1 MKQKYSIHKDIENK
15 NLVIKEYAELDKE
28 ILSLLCEE
36 TYPEDVVTAAIR
48 DDKEKLIAVLRT
60 RNMYPPSVFANSI
73 ADLVIALYGS
83 EGEQSTEI
91 FFDDKE
97 IFEANEI
104 EAPPD
109 DDTMDTD
116 DDDIDSVLEDDI
128 NEVYEEKKSIKD
140 LKSTLKVAD
149 DDSVD
154 MDDDA

>member
-36 TYPEDVVTAAIR
+36 TYPEEVVTAAIS

-83 EGEQSTEI
+83 DGEQSTEI

-104 EAPPD
+104 KTASE
-109 DDTMDTD
+109 DDTLETG
-116 DDDIDSVLEDDI
+116 DDDIDSVLADDI
-128 NEVYEEKKSIKD
+128 SEVYEEKKNIKD

-154 MDDDA
+154 TDDDA

>member
-1 MKQKYSIHKDIENK
+1 MKQKYSIHKNIENK
-15 NLVIKEYAELDKE
+15 NLVIKEYAELNKE
-28 ILSLLCEE
+28 MLSLLCEE
-36 TYPEDVVTAAIR
+36 TYPEDVVTAAIGE
-48 DDKEKLIAVLRT
+48 DKEKLIAVLRT

-83 EGEQSTEI
+83 DGEQSTEI

-104 EAPPD
+104 KTASEE
-109 DDTMDTD
+109 DTIETG
-116 DDDIDSVLEDDI
+116 DDDIDSVLADDI
-128 NEVYEEKKSIKD
+128 SEVYEEKKNIKD

-154 MDDDA
+154 TGDDA